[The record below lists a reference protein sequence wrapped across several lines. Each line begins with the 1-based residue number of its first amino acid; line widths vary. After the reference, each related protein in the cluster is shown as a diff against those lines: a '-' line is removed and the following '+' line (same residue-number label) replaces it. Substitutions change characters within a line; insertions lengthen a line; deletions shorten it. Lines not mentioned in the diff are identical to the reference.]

1 MDFVKAGKVVKFI
14 DENGEKNAGTVVE
27 IVKQQ
32 GIKKAVI
39 NTIEGKTIIKNLKD
53 LYLVKNEV
61 RGKRS
66 ISVLK
71 EVAEELG
78 KEVIETKLPKK
89 DSYLVVGDKVLK
101 PLKSNEGESE
111 NIVDKDEVVKD
122 LEFKVL
128 SLEQQLSSSK
138 EQINDLEKMKVSI
151 IHLAK
156 ALKVRTTES
165 GESKTINELLTCI
178 LELKILE
185 NWLLIEKRPRSL

>member
-39 NTIEGKTIIKNLKD
+39 NTIEGKTIVKNLKD

-71 EVAEELG
+71 EVAAELG
-78 KEVIETKLPKK
+78 KEVIETKNPKK

-101 PLKSNEGESE
+101 PLKNPNEGGESE
-111 NIVDKDEVVKD
+111 NTVDKDKMIKD

-138 EQINDLEKMKVSI
+138 EQIDDLEKMKVSI

-156 ALKVRTTES
+156 ALKVRTTEL

-178 LELKILE
+178 LELNNLGE
-185 NWLLIEKRPRSL
+185 LVVD

>member
-39 NTIEGKTIIKNLKD
+39 NTIEGKTIVKNLKD

-101 PLKSNEGESE
+101 PLKSNEGASE

-178 LELKILE
+178 LELNNLGE
-185 NWLLIEKRPRSL
+185 LVVD

>member
-1 MDFVKAGKVVKFI
+1 MRM
-14 DENGEKNAGTVVE
+14 ERKNAGTVVE

-178 LELKILE
+178 LELNNLGE
-185 NWLLIEKRPRSL
+185 LVVD

>member
-53 LYLVKNEV
+53 FYLVKNEV

-111 NIVDKDEVVKD
+111 NTIDKDEVIKD

-178 LELKILE
+178 LELNNLGE
-185 NWLLIEKRPRSL
+185 LVVD

>member
-1 MDFVKAGKVVKFI
+1 MEK
-14 DENGEKNAGTVVE
+14 KNAGTVVE

-78 KEVIETKLPKK
+78 KEVR
-89 DSYLVVGDKVLK
+89 D
-101 PLKSNEGESE
+101 
-111 NIVDKDEVVKD
+111 
-122 LEFKVL
+122 
-128 SLEQQLSSSK
+128 
-138 EQINDLEKMKVSI
+138 
-151 IHLAK
+151 
-156 ALKVRTTES
+156 
-165 GESKTINELLTCI
+165 
-178 LELKILE
+178 
-185 NWLLIEKRPRSL
+185 

>member
-39 NTIEGKTIIKNLKD
+39 NTIEGKTIVKNLKD

-78 KEVIETKLPKK
+78 KEVVETKIPKK

-111 NIVDKDEVVKD
+111 NIVDKDEVIKD

-156 ALKVRTTES
+156 ALKVRTTEL

-178 LELKILE
+178 LMLNNLGELVVD
-185 NWLLIEKRPRSL
+185 

>member
-39 NTIEGKTIIKNLKD
+39 NTIEGKTIVKNLKD

-78 KEVIETKLPKK
+78 KEVVETKIPKK
-89 DSYLVVGDKVLK
+89 IVILLLVIKY
-101 PLKSNEGESE
+101 
-111 NIVDKDEVVKD
+111 
-122 LEFKVL
+122 
-128 SLEQQLSSSK
+128 
-138 EQINDLEKMKVSI
+138 
-151 IHLAK
+151 
-156 ALKVRTTES
+156 
-165 GESKTINELLTCI
+165 
-178 LELKILE
+178 
-185 NWLLIEKRPRSL
+185 

>member
-14 DENGEKNAGTVVE
+14 DENGEKNTGTVVE

-39 NTIEGKTIIKNLKD
+39 NTIEGKTIVKNLKD

-111 NIVDKDEVVKD
+111 NIVDKDEVIKD

-178 LELKILE
+178 LELNNLGE
-185 NWLLIEKRPRSL
+185 LVVD

>member
-39 NTIEGKTIIKNLKD
+39 NTIEGKIIIKNLKD

-178 LELKILE
+178 LELNNLGE
-185 NWLLIEKRPRSL
+185 LVVD

>member
-39 NTIEGKTIIKNLKD
+39 NTIEGKTIVKNLKD

-78 KEVIETKLPKK
+78 KEVVETKIPKK
-89 DSYLVVGDKVLK
+89 DSYFVVGDKVLK
-101 PLKSNEGESE
+101 PLKNPNEGSESE
-111 NIVDKDEVVKD
+111 NTVDKDKMIKD

-156 ALKVRTTES
+156 ALKVRTTEL

-178 LELKILE
+178 LELNNLGE
-185 NWLLIEKRPRSL
+185 LVVD

>member
-39 NTIEGKTIIKNLKD
+39 NTIEGKTIVKNLKNLKD

-78 KEVIETKLPKK
+78 KEVVETKIPKK

-101 PLKSNEGESE
+101 PLKNPNEGESE
-111 NIVDKDEVVKD
+111 NTIDKDEVIKD

-178 LELKILE
+178 LELNNLGE
-185 NWLLIEKRPRSL
+185 LVVD

>member
-1 MDFVKAGKVVKFI
+1 MNFVKAGKVVKFI
-14 DENGEKNAGTVVE
+14 DENGEKNAGTIVE

-39 NTIEGKTIIKNLKD
+39 NTIEGKTIVKNLKD

-78 KEVIETKLPKK
+78 KEVVETKIPKK

-101 PLKSNEGESE
+101 SLKNPNEGGESE
-111 NIVDKDEVVKD
+111 NTIDKDKMIKD

-156 ALKVRTTES
+156 ALKVRTTEL

-178 LELKILE
+178 LELNNLGE
-185 NWLLIEKRPRSL
+185 LVVD

>member
-78 KEVIETKLPKK
+78 KEVIETKLPKKK

-178 LELKILE
+178 LELNNLGE
-185 NWLLIEKRPRSL
+185 LVVD

>member
-39 NTIEGKTIIKNLKD
+39 NTIEGKTIVKNLKD

-78 KEVIETKLPKK
+78 KEVVETKIPKK

-101 PLKSNEGESE
+101 SLKNPNEGGESE
-111 NIVDKDEVVKD
+111 NTIDKDKMIKD

-156 ALKVRTTES
+156 ALKVRTTEL

-178 LELKILE
+178 LELNNLGE
-185 NWLLIEKRPRSL
+185 LVVD

>member
-39 NTIEGKTIIKNLKD
+39 NTIEGKTIIKNLKA

-178 LELKILE
+178 LELNNLGE
-185 NWLLIEKRPRSL
+185 LVVD

>member
-39 NTIEGKTIIKNLKD
+39 NTIEGKTIVKNLKD

-61 RGKRS
+61 RGKKS

-78 KEVIETKLPKK
+78 KEVVETKIPKK

-101 PLKSNEGESE
+101 PLKNPNEGESE
-111 NIVDKDEVVKD
+111 NTIDKDEMIKD

-156 ALKVRTTES
+156 ALKVRTTEL

-178 LELKILE
+178 LELNNLGE
-185 NWLLIEKRPRSL
+185 LVVD

>member
-1 MDFVKAGKVVKFI
+1 M
-14 DENGEKNAGTVVE
+14 
-27 IVKQQ
+27 
-32 GIKKAVI
+32 I

-165 GESKTINELLTCI
+165 GESKMINELLTCI
-178 LELKILE
+178 LELNNLGE
-185 NWLLIEKRPRSL
+185 LVVD

>member
-1 MDFVKAGKVVKFI
+1 MRMEK
-14 DENGEKNAGTVVE
+14 KNAGTVVE

-101 PLKSNEGESE
+101 LLKSNEGESE

-178 LELKILE
+178 LELNNLGE
-185 NWLLIEKRPRSL
+185 LVVD

>member
-71 EVAEELG
+71 EVAEESG

-178 LELKILE
+178 LELNNLGE
-185 NWLLIEKRPRSL
+185 LVVD

>member
-178 LELKILE
+178 LELNNFGELVVD
-185 NWLLIEKRPRSL
+185 

>member
-14 DENGEKNAGTVVE
+14 DENGERNAGTVVE

-32 GIKKAVI
+32 GTKKAVI
-39 NTIEGKTIIKNLKD
+39 NTIEGKTIVKNLKD

-78 KEVIETKLPKK
+78 KEVIETKIPKK
-89 DSYLVVGDKVLK
+89 RDSYLVVGDKVLK
-101 PLKSNEGESE
+101 PLKNLDEGESE
-111 NIVDKDEVVKD
+111 NTIDKDETIKD

-156 ALKVRTTES
+156 ALKVRTTEL

-178 LELKILE
+178 LELNNLGE
-185 NWLLIEKRPRSL
+185 LVVD

>member
-39 NTIEGKTIIKNLKD
+39 NTIEGKTIIKNLKA

-111 NIVDKDEVVKD
+111 NIVDKDEVIKD

-178 LELKILE
+178 LELNNLGE
-185 NWLLIEKRPRSL
+185 LVVD

>member
-71 EVAEELG
+71 EVAKELG

-156 ALKVRTTES
+156 VLKVRTTES

-178 LELKILE
+178 LELNNLGE
-185 NWLLIEKRPRSL
+185 LVVD

>member
-14 DENGEKNAGTVVE
+14 DENGEKNDDTVVE

-66 ISVLK
+66 ISGLK

-78 KEVIETKLPKK
+78 KEVIETKLPKI

-101 PLKSNEGESE
+101 PLKSNEGES
-111 NIVDKDEVVKD
+111 
-122 LEFKVL
+122 
-128 SLEQQLSSSK
+128 
-138 EQINDLEKMKVSI
+138 
-151 IHLAK
+151 
-156 ALKVRTTES
+156 
-165 GESKTINELLTCI
+165 
-178 LELKILE
+178 
-185 NWLLIEKRPRSL
+185 

>member
-1 MDFVKAGKVVKFI
+1 MRM
-14 DENGEKNAGTVVE
+14 ERKNAGTVVE

-39 NTIEGKTIIKNLKD
+39 NTIEGKTIVKNLKD

-78 KEVIETKLPKK
+78 KEVIETKIPKK
-89 DSYLVVGDKVLK
+89 RDSYLVVGDKVLK
-101 PLKSNEGESE
+101 PLKNLDEGESE
-111 NIVDKDEVVKD
+111 NTIDKDKMIKD

-156 ALKVRTTES
+156 ALKVRTTEL

-178 LELKILE
+178 LELNNLGE
-185 NWLLIEKRPRSL
+185 LVVD

>member
-1 MDFVKAGKVVKFI
+1 MEK
-14 DENGEKNAGTVVE
+14 KNAGTVVE

-101 PLKSNEGESE
+101 LLKSNEGESE

-178 LELKILE
+178 LELNNLGE
-185 NWLLIEKRPRSL
+185 LVVD

>member
-66 ISVLK
+66 INVLK

-78 KEVIETKLPKK
+78 KEVIETKIPKK
-89 DSYLVVGDKVLK
+89 RDSYLVVGDKVLK
-101 PLKSNEGESE
+101 PLKNLDEGESE
-111 NIVDKDEVVKD
+111 NTIDKDEMIKD

-156 ALKVRTTES
+156 ALKVRTTEL

-178 LELKILE
+178 LELNNLGE
-185 NWLLIEKRPRSL
+185 LVVD

>member
-1 MDFVKAGKVVKFI
+1 MDFVKVVKFI

-111 NIVDKDEVVKD
+111 NIVDKDEVIKD

-178 LELKILE
+178 LELNNLGE
-185 NWLLIEKRPRSL
+185 LVVD

>member
-39 NTIEGKTIIKNLKD
+39 NTIEGKTIVKNLKD

-178 LELKILE
+178 LELNNLGE
-185 NWLLIEKRPRSL
+185 LVVD

>member
-39 NTIEGKTIIKNLKD
+39 NTIEGKTIIKNLKA

-101 PLKSNEGESE
+101 PLK
-111 NIVDKDEVVKD
+111 
-122 LEFKVL
+122 
-128 SLEQQLSSSK
+128 
-138 EQINDLEKMKVSI
+138 
-151 IHLAK
+151 
-156 ALKVRTTES
+156 VRTTES

-178 LELKILE
+178 LELNNLGE
-185 NWLLIEKRPRSL
+185 LVVD

>member
-89 DSYLVVGDKVLK
+89 EVILLLVTKY
-101 PLKSNEGESE
+101 
-111 NIVDKDEVVKD
+111 
-122 LEFKVL
+122 
-128 SLEQQLSSSK
+128 
-138 EQINDLEKMKVSI
+138 
-151 IHLAK
+151 
-156 ALKVRTTES
+156 
-165 GESKTINELLTCI
+165 
-178 LELKILE
+178 
-185 NWLLIEKRPRSL
+185 

>member
-39 NTIEGKTIIKNLKD
+39 NTIEGKTIVKNLKD

-78 KEVIETKLPKK
+78 KEVVETKIPKK

-178 LELKILE
+178 LELNNLGE
-185 NWLLIEKRPRSL
+185 LVVD

>member
-39 NTIEGKTIIKNLKD
+39 NTIEGKTIVKNLKD

-78 KEVIETKLPKK
+78 KEVVETKIPKK

-101 PLKSNEGESE
+101 PLKNPNEGGESE
-111 NIVDKDEVVKD
+111 NTVDKDKMIKD

-156 ALKVRTTES
+156 ALKVRTTEL

-178 LELKILE
+178 LMLNNLGELVVD
-185 NWLLIEKRPRSL
+185 

>member
-165 GESKTINELLTCI
+165 GESKTINELLICI
-178 LELKILE
+178 LELNNLGE
-185 NWLLIEKRPRSL
+185 LVVD

>member
-14 DENGEKNAGTVVE
+14 DENGEKNTGTVVE

-178 LELKILE
+178 LELNNLGE
-185 NWLLIEKRPRSL
+185 LVVD

>member
-89 DSYLVVGDKVLK
+89 DSYLVVSDKVLK
-101 PLKSNEGESE
+101 PLKSNKGESE
-111 NIVDKDEVVKD
+111 NIVDKDEVIKD

-178 LELKILE
+178 LELNNLGE
-185 NWLLIEKRPRSL
+185 LVVD